1 MGVGAFVKG
10 LCQISSFFSSKQQ
23 SDIQKLDRQ
32 ILRRY
37 RILMITL
44 KLHTNLQ
51 IHRFD
56 VGIAIVVSWKVEIL
70 LTGFTPPVG

>member
-1 MGVGAFVKG
+1 MVVRAFVKG
-10 LCQISSFFSSKQQ
+10 LSNISSFFSSKQQ
-23 SDIQKLDRQ
+23 SDIQKLARQ

-51 IHRFD
+51 KHRFD
-56 VGIAIVVSWKVEIL
+56 VGVAIVVSWKLEIL